1 MAAYER
7 RDNPDFS
14 WSNSRKALFDYC
26 KRAYYY
32 KYYGAHNGWEKHASY
47 EAIKAYF
54 LKNALSLPLAFEKS
68 VQSAIRQYF
77 DKINDNNEMGKETF
91 SDIIKKNLHGICVK
105 ASDIWACE
113 ANPKNNPMLIEKL
126 NYKDGFK
133 SPKVKESIDKI
144 KKQFNTVTNY
154 FYSSP
159 TVQEIKNGSEIIE
172 NFEDFNRGS
181 FMLKGREGEL
191 LTIWGKA
198 DTIHKVGNKYIATLW
213 LTDTSTETIDKIEKE
228 FHAQVII
235 IYMSKRYQLKAKD
248 VEVRIYELDTGMCS
262 TYSLKS
268 KEQNTIVLKTIAKSI
283 KEMSEYMENKDIQT
297 NKALPMNT
305 FTQKENHINCRQCQF
320 CELCVEE
327 AKKKNNTTEP
337 TQVA

>member
-47 EAIKAYF
+47 DAIKAYF

-68 VQSAIRQYF
+68 VQSAIRQHF

-159 TVQEIKNGSEIIE
+159 TVQEIKNGSDVIE

-181 FMLKGREGEL
+181 FMLK
-191 LTIWGKA
+191 
-198 DTIHKVGNKYIATLW
+198 GNKYIATLW

-235 IYMSKRYQLKAKD
+235 MYMCKRYQLKVKD

-268 KEQNTIVLKTIAKSI
+268 KEQYTIVLKTIAKSI

-327 AKKKNNTTEP
+327 AKKRIIQQSRHK
-337 TQVA
+337 